1 MENQTPAPIRAF
13 QILGGMMNSF
23 ILSALIKNEVL
34 ETIDSGIS
42 SIDELAEKCKLDR
55 NVLER
60 TLRYAS
66 FIGIVYISEKKYSVS
81 EVGLFYLK
89 NTPGSLYGSANFI

>member
-1 MENQTPAPIRAF
+1 MENQVPAPLRAF

-23 ILSALIKNEVL
+23 ILYSLIKNEVL

-42 SIDELAEKCKLDR
+42 SIDELAKKCKLHS
-55 NVLER
+55 NVLAR

-66 FIGIVYISEKKYSVS
+66 LIGLVDITEKKYSVT
-81 EVGLFYLK
+81 EVGLCFLK
-89 NTPGSLYGSANFI
+89 NTSGSLFEF